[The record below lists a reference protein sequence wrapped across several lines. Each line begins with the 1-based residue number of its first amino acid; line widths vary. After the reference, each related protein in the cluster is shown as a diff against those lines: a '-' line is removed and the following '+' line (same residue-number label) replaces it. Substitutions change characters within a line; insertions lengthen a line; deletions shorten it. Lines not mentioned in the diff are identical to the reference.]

1 MTTQNTII
9 IYGPGC
15 ARCEEL
21 ELRTRQA
28 VNALSGQ
35 YTIRHER
42 DAAAMAAA
50 GILSTPALE
59 LNGKLLFSG
68 KVPALRELQQLL
80 GDDTGTAHAAQE
92 ASDCDCSCSCRTE
105 ALACSCGGK
114 CNADAG
120 ETRRKKAEAPA
131 CSCGG
136 KCNRSSKGG
145 TGKRLLQAAVIA
157 VLAVG
162 AIKYI
167 NRINSE
173 SAAPAATASAASEEV
188 RAVYYTFGKRCPTC
202 IRMETW
208 AKEAVEAN
216 FSQELQNGTLRF
228 ETQDADAATAQQ
240 HGLTTK
246 SLLLHRS
253 GVHPQTLNLTR
264 IWELSHD
271 EASFK
276 SYVAQELRN
285 FLNSHE

>member
-21 ELRTRQA
+21 EQRTRQA

-80 GDDTGTAHAAQE
+80 DDDTGTAHAAQE
-92 ASDCDCSCSCRTE
+92 ASDCGCSCSCRT
-105 ALACSCGGK
+105 
-114 CNADAG
+114 
-120 ETRRKKAEAPA
+120 EAPA

-136 KCNRSSKGG
+136 KCNRPSEGG
-145 TGKRLLQAAVIA
+145 TGKRLLLAAVIA

-208 AKEAVEAN
+208 AREAVETN
-216 FSQELQNGTLRF
+216 FSHELRNGTLRF